1 MRNKNK
7 YIKDYCEHVLK
18 SFFSSEFM
26 LKSLK
31 MLNLNFHQSLKN
43 VVISK
48 TKQVK
53 WYELRYPSVLV
64 GVSHWVRLFGSF
76 HTCLHKV
83 LTKSN
88 FWVFGWSVVTN
99 PMMSLVDSWN
109 RETLWMTLVDQV
121 CFLYFGFRHKHW
133 KYCDI
138 L

>member
-26 LKSLK
+26 LKILK
-31 MLNLNFHQSLKN
+31 MLNLNFHQYLKN

-53 WYELRYPSVLV
+53 WYEPTYPSVLV
-64 GVSHWVRLFGSF
+64 GVSHFGSIL
-76 HTCLHKV
+76 TCLHKV
-83 LTKSN
+83 LTKSIS
-88 FWVFGWSVVTN
+88 WVYGWSVVTN

-109 RETLWMTLVDQV
+109 LKTLWMTLVDQV
-121 CFLYFGFRHKHW
+121 CFLYFGFQHKHW